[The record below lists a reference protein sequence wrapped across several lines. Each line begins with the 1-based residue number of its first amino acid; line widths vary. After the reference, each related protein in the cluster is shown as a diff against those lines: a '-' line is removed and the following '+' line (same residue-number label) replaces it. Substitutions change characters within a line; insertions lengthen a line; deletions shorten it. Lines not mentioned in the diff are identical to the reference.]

1 MRRVGHSVR
10 GVGHSVHRVGH
21 SVRRWGTLC
30 VEWGTLCVGGVLDF
44 LVSDDMYKVSPGMCM
59 HVAHVYQIELLVVFI
74 LVFLC

>member
-1 MRRVGHSVR
+1 MRR
-10 GVGHSVHRVGH
+10 VGHSVHRVGH

-30 VEWGTLCVGGVLDF
+30 VGGVLDF
-44 LVSDDMYKVSPGMCM
+44 LLSDDMYKVSLGMCM

>member
-1 MRRVGHSVR
+1 MHR
-10 GVGHSVHRVGH
+10 VGHSVHRVGH

-44 LVSDDMYKVSPGMCM
+44 LVSDDMYKVSLGMCM
-59 HVAHVYQIELLVVFI
+59 HVAHVCQIELLVVFI